1 MRCHQQVDSLQLTH
15 RSAISTSFSQTRI
28 CVPDCSLSPQTGGF
42 ISRVSV
48 SKCGIFI
55 YLLSVIFREF
65 TAQFCL
71 LIQKSF
77 FSLLGSSPPRV
88 GLLHKS
94 SNISELLK
102 CKTHRILKR
111 CDHNYTFPGPGGCN
125 RLRENHAWANRYN
138 KAPPQKSKTLVL
150 PKDVIGKP
158 TLWKKNQLLLL
169 QKN

>member
-1 MRCHQQVDSLQLTH
+1 MRCHQQADSLQLTH
-15 RSAISTSFSQTRI
+15 RSAISTSFSQTGI
-28 CVPDCSLSPQTGGF
+28 YVPDCSLSPQTGGF

-102 CKTHRILKR
+102 CKTRRILKR

-125 RLRENHAWANRYN
+125 RLRGNHTWANRDIT
-138 KAPPQKSKTLVL
+138 KKT
-150 PKDVIGKP
+150 
-158 TLWKKNQLLLL
+158 KKKKRHLYYLRM
-169 QKN
+169 